1 MNALIDR
8 LQRLGP
14 AGLQGMRRGIEKE
27 GLRVLSDG
35 TLSHTPHPEA
45 LGSALTHPHITTDFS
60 ESQLELVTGVHARI
74 EDCLSEL
81 RDVHRFV
88 LRHLSDA
95 RLDECMWPCS
105 MPGDLPADAD
115 IPVGWYGRSN
125 VGLSKRVYRHGLVHR
140 YGARMQTI
148 SGIHYNWSLHGATTQ
163 DYFALIRNFRRHG
176 FILLMLFGASPA
188 VTAGF
193 AQGLAHGLQP
203 LGEQTLH
210 LPHATSLRMGRL
222 GYQSDAQA
230 ALCVSYNDLEGYAR
244 SLQDA
249 LLRPYPAY
257 EAIGIQDGQGEYRQL
272 GTSLLQIENEF
283 YSTIRPKRVTRS
295 GERPL
300 HALRER
306 GVEYVEVR
314 CMDLQPAL
322 DVGIDAH
329 TLRVLDTFL
338 LWAMLSDS
346 PPDTPQEVR
355 ALSDNHRLV
364 ASQGREPG
372 LTLRRDGRDV
382 ALADW
387 AEEVMAQA
395 QPVAEALDR
404 AHGGD
409 AFAQSWAQA
418 REALRHPERL
428 PSAQVL
434 QAMRAQHGGEHAAFG
449 LAASQ
454 RVRAQLLAEPLPTEV
469 LAAMRQQALASL
481 QAQRDIEALDARADA
496 LPFALYRQ
504 HYLDPASL
512 QPGSPSSLQRQA

>member
-1 MNALIDR
+1 MSRPASVENALTPLLDR

-27 GLRVLSDG
+27 GLRVGPDGVLSR
-35 TLSHTPHPEA
+35 TPHPEV

-60 ESQLELVTGVHARI
+60 ESQLELVTGVHAGI
-74 EDCLSEL
+74 DGCLAEL
-81 RDVHRFV
+81 RDIHRYV
-88 LRHLSDA
+88 LQHLGEERIWA
-95 RLDECMWPCS
+95 CS
-105 MPGDLPADAD
+105 MPGDLPPDAD
-115 IPVGWYGRSN
+115 IPVGWYGRSH
-125 VGLSKRVYRHGLVHR
+125 VGLSKRVYRNGLVHR

-148 SGIHYNWSLHGATTQ
+148 SGIHYNWSLDGATTE

-188 VTAGF
+188 VTQGF
-193 AQGLAHGLQP
+193 AQGLDHGLQP
-203 LGEQTLH
+203 LGAHTLH

-222 GYQSDAQA
+222 GYQSDAQSQ
-230 ALCVSYNDLEGYAR
+230 LSVSYNDLEGYAR
-244 SLQDA
+244 SLHEA
-249 LLRPYPAY
+249 LVQPYGPY
-257 EAIGIQDGQGEYRQL
+257 EAIGIHDGQGGYRQL

-314 CMDLQPAL
+314 CMDLQPEL
-322 DVGIDAH
+322 GVGIDAH

-338 LWAMLSDS
+338 LWAMLSGS
-346 PPDTPQEVR
+346 PPDNPAEVR
-355 ALSDNHRLV
+355 EVADNQRLV
-364 ASQGREPG
+364 AARGREPG
-372 LTLRRDGRDV
+372 LTLQRGGRAV
-382 ALADW
+382 QLADW
-387 AEEVMAQA
+387 ADEVMALA

-404 AHGGD
+404 VHGGE

-428 PSAQVL
+428 PSARAL
-434 QAMRAQHGGEHAAFG
+434 QAMRAQHRGEHAAFG
-449 LAASQ
+449 LSASA
-454 RVRAQLLAEPLPTEV
+454 RVREALLAEPLSPAV
-469 LAAMRQQALASL
+469 LAEMDRQAQASL
-481 QAQRDIEALDARADA
+481 AAQRDIEQADA
-496 LPFALYRQ
+496 LPGALSFERYRQ

-512 QPGSPSSLQRQA
+512 QP